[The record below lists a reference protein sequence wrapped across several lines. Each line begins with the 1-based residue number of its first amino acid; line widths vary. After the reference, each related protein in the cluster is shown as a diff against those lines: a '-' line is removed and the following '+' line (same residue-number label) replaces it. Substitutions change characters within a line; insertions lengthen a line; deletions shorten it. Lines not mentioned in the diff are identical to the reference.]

1 MLLHEQ
7 TKHKS
12 AQAIGKKTPDN
23 IRFLS
28 LLDNMHCEFS
38 SEKDLRHVSYRVVVQ
53 QSQKLDKATNGCD
66 SSNDS
71 KQQEAEVL
79 DPAVLDRNN
88 VRSELPKPALG
99 FRGSRSHGRTR
110 GRYLSFSRER
120 LDGRGNRGCF
130 RRHSVMRSPGH
141 SVRTCLYEVLMEFAA
156 EVSGILSPRIKRA
169 FARGNVIKRSNK
181 RF

>member
-1 MLLHEQ
+1 
-7 TKHKS
+7 
-12 AQAIGKKTPDN
+12 
-23 IRFLS
+23 
-28 LLDNMHCEFS
+28 MHCEFS

-120 LDGRGNRGCF
+120 FDGRGNRGCF

-169 FARGNVIKRSNK
+169 CERQRDKAQQ
-181 RF
+181 